1 MCKMVRLFLFTKA
14 VITQSAITAAFG
26 CASTYSFTENPI
38 AMTPS
43 TTSNSVT
50 RHHPR
55 VSPKK
60 KMTIPQSLIPPNRA
74 KINIKLAEE
83 HWCYANHFD
92 KNLPKSDP
100 EDRHLQKY
108 ADILRSV
115 LDNTYN
121 KLHDRLLEHLQ
132 HLTRKYGILATSF
145 ENHSS
150 KNIDS
155 IHKAV
160 LSSTHRFSDQY
171 LSMVLEFLKMP
182 QKQEVEWLR
191 LATEDVKNQYDIEF
205 EFGKRNFV
213 QEYAKKTFNDLHN
226 QRLRRGMASLGT
238 VWYDRLPS
246 EQKRRTVFGNATT
259 DVVKKEVW
267 FGPKVMSG
275 YLVRKVG
282 QKANHIYSGLEK
294 ELIESKSEDVF
305 IEKAKNVWRKFKED
319 KASNCC
325 LPCLLV
331 SMS

>member
-1 MCKMVRLFLFTKA
+1 
-14 VITQSAITAAFG
+14 
-26 CASTYSFTENPI
+26 
-38 AMTPS
+38 MTPS

-74 KINIKLAEE
+74 KINIKLAEG

-92 KNLPKSDP
+92 KNLPKSNP

-213 QEYAKKTFNDLHN
+213 QEHAKKHSMTYIIKDFVVEWHL
-226 QRLRRGMASLGT
+226 LVLSGMI
-238 VWYDRLPS
+238 VY
-246 EQKRRTVFGNATT
+246 QVN
-259 DVVKKEVW
+259 KKGEL
-267 FGPKVMSG
+267 
-275 YLVRKVG
+275 YLVMQQLIWSKRKYGLV
-282 QKANHIYSGLEK
+282 QKLCQDI
-294 ELIESKSEDVF
+294 
-305 IEKAKNVWRKFKED
+305 
-319 KASNCC
+319 
-325 LPCLLV
+325 
-331 SMS
+331 